1 MTEVLE
7 LFQPHEICFECK
19 IISLPRSHHCN
30 LCQMCVERYDHHCP
44 WLNVCIGTRNH
55 GIFFVFILFQSI
67 YILALVTQII
77 GFYVSFSQPSTDL
90 EVYAAGGNLLNT
102 CRDPEQAHFADW
114 CSMSMTTGYFSMN
127 AVSGADGLV
136 VFIMTFLLFLSL
148 LFSFGLL
155 ILLKTQ
161 TLNLLTGMT
170 TIERLGAASHRAT
183 RRLSI
188 MNSVDEEINNVVTT
202 TEENETSS

>member
-1 MTEVLE
+1 MQYLKTLMMVSLGVILVTGTLTWYIGPGKIKKDQETNMTEILE

-77 GFYVSFSQPSTDL
+77 GFYVSFS
-90 EVYAAGGNLLNT
+90 
-102 CRDPEQAHFADW
+102 
-114 CSMSMTTGYFSMN
+114 
-127 AVSGADGLV
+127 
-136 VFIMTFLLFLSL
+136 
-148 LFSFGLL
+148 
-155 ILLKTQ
+155 
-161 TLNLLTGMT
+161 
-170 TIERLGAASHRAT
+170 
-183 RRLSI
+183 
-188 MNSVDEEINNVVTT
+188 
-202 TEENETSS
+202 